1 MATVGREQEEEMFCR
16 QCGKQIEESRKFCPF
31 CGADQAAA
39 TGAAAAGQPPAG
51 GKKRGMT
58 TATIVIIAVVLV
70 LVLAGAAVGI
80 YFGVKG
86 SSSKSKPVTSSKTT
100 PKPVEPSNTKTAE
113 KIAYL
118 NSKDIDVVNLDGSG
132 MQKLTNRGDIIDFAV
147 SPTGD
152 MIAFVSQVGDQH
164 IIFKMNADGTN
175 VSQVT
180 LPEKGMADN
189 PAFDPTG
196 RDIYFTRITP
206 QDQTNIE
213 ASQPFSTGF
222 ERYNIA
228 SNSVDHL
235 YNFSGMQEQSIVGLF
250 PDPAGGNLY
259 FNHYGSD
266 FPSSTPYKLTL
277 GANPTATVYM
287 PMVTDT
293 SQYTALA
300 YQLTGFS
307 MDGAYLSYYKQALT
321 PNSSTG
327 PRIDACYRNQATG
340 VETSVASYVQGESS
354 QDNVKGMQ
362 FSSVDKN
369 KYYYAKVSAVA
380 GSAWTLDFHRGTTDG
395 TQSATGLSV
404 TIADAQNSEVVWH
417 PLAVKR

>member
-1 MATVGREQEEEMFCR
+1 MFCR

-31 CGADQAAA
+31 CGADQAAVA
-39 TGAAAAGQPPAG
+39 GAAAAGQPPAD
-51 GKKRGMT
+51 GKRRGMK
-58 TATIVIIAVVLV
+58 TATIVIIAVVSV

-100 PKPVEPSNTKTAE
+100 PNPVEPSNTTTTE

-118 NSKDIDVVNLDGSG
+118 NNKDIYLVNVDGSG
-132 MQKLTNRGDIIDFAV
+132 TQKLTNKGDIIDFAV
-147 SPTGD
+147 SPTGAL
-152 MIAFVSQVGDQH
+152 MAFVSQVGNQH

-180 LPEKGMADN
+180 LPEKGLADN

-196 RDIYFTRITP
+196 KYIYFTRVTP
-206 QDQTNIE
+206 EDQANIE
-213 ASQPFSTGF
+213 ANRPYSTGF

-228 SNSVDHL
+228 PNSVDHI
-235 YNFSGMQEQSIVGLF
+235 YTFSGMQEQSIVGLF
-250 PDPAGGNLY
+250 ADPAGGNLY

-277 GANPTATVYM
+277 GANPVATVYM

-307 MDGAYLSYYKQALT
+307 MNGAYLSYYKQALT
-321 PNSSTG
+321 PNSSTA
-327 PRIDACYRNQATG
+327 PQIDACYRNQATN
-340 VETSVASYVQGESS
+340 VETSVASYTQGESS

-362 FSSVDKN
+362 FSSVDEN

-380 GSAWTLDFHRGTTDG
+380 GSAWTLDFYQGTTDG
-395 TQSATGLSV
+395 TQAATALSV
-404 TIADAQNSEVVWH
+404 TIADAQSSEVVWH
-417 PLAVKR
+417 PVAVQK